1 MPKKKALGRTSEPRH
16 MPSTVAPISR
26 RSPRLCCTYE
36 LKTQMSPCWERCSN
50 QPNLREIP
58 LDVTPLSFGRRIV
71 FGAYR
76 GRRSKGLFS
85 KKNMERRGQLHGD
98 KDQLTA
104 VVSKAKSGKDF
115 AKKQCWFQTTGA
127 IFTHVKKMSRK
138 QQSIFQVFFF
148 DNFLLCF
155 WSAR

>member
-26 RSPRLCCTYE
+26 RSPRLCCTYK
-36 LKTQMSPCWERCSN
+36 LKTQMSPCWERCSS

-58 LDVTPLSFGRRIV
+58 LEVTPLSFGRRTV

-76 GRRSKGLFS
+76 ERRSTGLFS
-85 KKNMERRGQLHGD
+85 KKIWNAEVSFMVIRI
-98 KDQLTA
+98 KLTA

>member
-1 MPKKKALGRTSEPRH
+1 LEEEQSSARTGGAEVKVFFQRKIWNAE
-16 MPSTVAPISR
+16 V
-26 RSPRLCCTYE
+26 
-36 LKTQMSPCWERCSN
+36 
-50 QPNLREIP
+50 
-58 LDVTPLSFGRRIV
+58 SFMVIRI
-71 FGAYR
+71 
-76 GRRSKGLFS
+76 K
-85 KKNMERRGQLHGD
+85 
-98 KDQLTA
+98 LTA

-148 DNFLLCF
+148 DIFLLCF

>member
-36 LKTQMSPCWERCSN
+36 LKTQMSPVGTVVRTNRISGRFGWKLPHC
-50 QPNLREIP
+50 P
-58 LDVTPLSFGRRIV
+58 LEEEQSSARTGGAEVKVFFQRKIWNAEVSFMVIRI
-71 FGAYR
+71 
-76 GRRSKGLFS
+76 K
-85 KKNMERRGQLHGD
+85 
-98 KDQLTA
+98 LTA

-148 DNFLLCF
+148 DIFLLCF